1 MQDLHRYAID
11 NLHTK
16 MDNMSDTLN
25 NFIATLEKKE
35 DECDAQRYPRDMNA
49 YTSDV
54 WGPRNLNQEGN

>member
-11 NLHTK
+11 NLHMK

-25 NFIATLEKKE
+25 NFITTLEKKE
-35 DECDAQRYPRDMNA
+35 DEHDAQRYLRDVNT

-54 WGPRNLNQEGN
+54 WGPRNPNQKGN